1 MRVCGFARAHIYIH
15 THTHAGETKRDKERE
30 REYERESER
39 LLQREKRFLLIIL
52 LFFILHAKAR
62 DKNPKHP
69 MSQFFLSFF
78 LPEKHLK
85 GETHSFSLW
94 ILTH

>member
-1 MRVCGFARAHIYIH
+1 MLFITIILYIYAHQRP
-15 THTHAGETKRDKERE
+15 RDKDP
-30 REYERESER
+30 
-39 LLQREKRFLLIIL
+39 KR
-52 LFFILHAKAR
+52 
-62 DKNPKHP
+62 P

>member
-1 MRVCGFARAHIYIH
+1 MLF
-15 THTHAGETKRDKERE
+15 
-30 REYERESER
+30 
-39 LLQREKRFLLIIL
+39 IIL
-52 LFFILHAKAR
+52 LFFIYRTSYAHQPKTQ
-62 DKNPKHP
+62 NPKHP

-85 GETHSFSLW
+85 GETHLFSLW